1 MENKNAYI
9 LGRMGS
15 NGGGGGVTEERVKE
29 IAYER
34 VNGVGIAEQSI
45 QVDNGEG
52 SEDGSY
58 VNINPR
64 ELNLGNDEGLVSL
77 TISGVRNIDGI
88 SVDWDDLADTY
99 KNYEQNDKKQLTVS
113 DGTTEVTVGID
124 FDTLNRGFVAD
135 DEMNKVSLTMGIDG
149 SCLELKQEMV
159 GDVKINCEGISLDV
173 NDEQGY
179 PYSQNIPW
187 YSLPK
192 VLVLTQDE
200 YDSIEMHEPDTYYF
214 IKEA

>member
-34 VNGVGIAEQSI
+34 VNGVSI
-45 QVDNGEG
+45 EEEGFEVENGEG
-52 SEDGSY
+52 TGYIS
-58 VNINPR
+58 IIPT
-64 ELNLGNDEGLVSL
+64 ELNFGNDEGLVSL
-77 TISGVRNIDGI
+77 TISGFTNIDGI
-88 SVDWDDLADTY
+88 SLDWDDLTDTY

-113 DGTTEVTVGID
+113 DGTTEVTVGVD
-124 FDTLNRGFVAD
+124 FETLNRGFVAD
-135 DEMNKVSLTMGIDG
+135 DEMNKVSLTMGEDG

-159 GDVKINCEGISLDV
+159 GDVKINSEGISLDV

-200 YDSIEMHEPDTYYF
+200 YDSMEMHEPNTYYF